1 MVLSCTGGSS
11 QGFLA
16 SDMPDNNKKFIVVV
30 SLCITGRARR
40 GELISKKKELSGI
53 VLRRF

>member
-1 MVLSCTGGSS
+1 MAIRLLNPGLLRSS
-11 QGFLA
+11 N
-16 SDMPDNNKKFIVVV
+16 MPDKNKKFIVVI

-40 GELISKKKELSGI
+40 GGLILKKKGLVGI